1 MKHSR
6 SPRRVPMLLLGFLL
20 GSLFS
25 AVSLMPQV
33 ARAAKVSFTPQ
44 ERAVSASGQ
53 FFVYSKNTEA
63 RSVMAST
70 AQELHRGVTRLL
82 GMPRDR
88 FAHPIVITLSERN
101 HLHPN
106 QPEAYLNL
114 YNTDGG
120 MKVQLD
126 LALDPQNPK
135 IDLAVELV
143 RAILLEIAAAELKE
157 LPENTPYALPPDWLA
172 YGVVEWVRVE
182 LNGNPAPVFSGMLEA
197 RMPFYE
203 LLSKRYLSLDTT
215 SQKLYRA
222 YAYCLVHLL
231 TDQPQGNA
239 RFRQLVRNSPAHP
252 LGGLEVLG
260 KFFPDLTASGD
271 SLDKWWLLSVAN
283 LAKTVESGA
292 LNVPQTEGRLSQ
304 LLEIPVVVEGED
316 QEMVLADYKE
326 LVKLP
331 NREEILAPV
340 KGRLL
345 KLTSVASP
353 MYTPVLSG
361 YDAVLTQ
368 LMAGRT
374 KQIEMELA
382 KLAMLR
388 KLILERNEQIDDYLN
403 WFEATQLSQRSEAF
417 DGFIETSRGGPD
429 QISPIV
435 KDDSI
440 SLYLD
445 AIERELQ

>member
-1 MKHSR
+1 MR
-6 SPRRVPMLLLGFLL
+6 LLRLPHRLWLCAYLGFCGAFVLA
-20 GSLFS
+20 SHS
-25 AVSLMPQV
+25 AS
-33 ARAAKVSFTPQ
+33 AAKVSFTPQ

-53 FFVYSKNTEA
+53 FFVYSKNAEA

-70 AQELHRGVTRLL
+70 AQELHRGVTRML

-88 FAHPIVITLSERN
+88 FSHPVVITLSERS

-126 LALDPQNPK
+126 FALDLQDGK

-143 RAILLEIAAAELKE
+143 RAILLEIAAADLEE
-157 LPENTPYALPPDWLA
+157 LPDNTPYALPPDWLA

-231 TDQPQGNA
+231 TDQPQGSA
-239 RFRQLVRNSPAHP
+239 RFRHLVRNAPAHP

-283 LAKTVESGA
+283 LANEVESGS
-292 LNVPQTEGRLSQ
+292 LNVPQTEGRLTQ
-304 LLEIPVVVEGED
+304 LLEIPVVVKGENK
-316 QEMVLADYKE
+316 EMGLTDFKE

-345 KLTSVASP
+345 KLSSSASP
-353 MYTPVLSG
+353 MYAPVLSG
-361 YDAVLTQ
+361 YDTIITN

-388 KLILERNEQIDDYLN
+388 KLILERNEQIEDFLN
-403 WFEATQLSQRSEAF
+403 WYEATQLSQRSEAF
-417 DGFIETSRGGPD
+417 DGFIETSRGGPH
-429 QISPIV
+429 QTSPIV

-445 AIERELQ
+445 AIEREMQ